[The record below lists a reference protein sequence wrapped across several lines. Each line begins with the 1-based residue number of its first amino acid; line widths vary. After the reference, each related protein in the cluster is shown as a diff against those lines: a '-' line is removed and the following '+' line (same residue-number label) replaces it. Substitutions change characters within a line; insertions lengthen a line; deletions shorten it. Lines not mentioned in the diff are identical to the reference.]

1 MSNRKIDERGKI
13 DNPNTYIHL
22 TWLGAY
28 TSITS
33 FGVSQAS
40 PIGEMRLI
48 IEKNHSIAKVY
59 NSIEN
64 KTNLIINTYC

>member
-33 FGVSQAS
+33 FGVSQSS
-40 PIGEMRLI
+40 PLGEMRLTI
-48 IEKNHSIAKVY
+48 KKKYIAKVY